1 LNPWSFWRLTPG
13 EFLLMLDG
21 FYRREDRAWQH
32 TAQLGV
38 WVLSPYSKKRL
49 TVEKLIGRVLRLM
62 PVSDGTR

>member
-1 LNPWSFWRLTPG
+1 VTPG

-21 FYRREDRAWQH
+21 FYRREDRAWQQ
-32 TAQLGV
+32 TAQIGV
-38 WVLSPYSKKRL
+38 WVLSPHSKKKL